1 MSTDTVL
8 NDDAHVGTSLLAK
21 RRRLDNDS
29 GLRES
34 PTLVASS
41 FQESSSL
48 SDNPLGKSYLT
59 SILEK
64 LAASLRNVEDGQSIE
79 LLKTP
84 VNFKLTNIVTLT
96 LASSNE
102 IMQPSLDRL
111 YAELLE
117 LSIKVPCNVKNAPFC
132 IHPVLKRIEALLPPG
147 QVLFIS
153 PDEVG
158 GPKGNFTDWRLII
171 APQASSMNRF
181 SLTSI
186 VIDRDGEEASQA
198 TNFYFMDASRM
209 TKDGTVSV
217 DDTTII
223 DLALHNMHHLAVKCG
238 KSVIRGVISNGFDYA
253 FLMLQI
259 PTPDAGTCNYSASI
273 SIGMQYDEE
282 SVLHKLTADVI
293 SSAVARWAMDSNS
306 PEIDEQWFK
315 LKAFPPQNNPQ
326 KQLAK
331 ASEGEPNF
339 Q

>member
-29 GLRES
+29 GLHKS

-41 FQESSSL
+41 FQQSSSL

-64 LAASLRNVEDGQSIE
+64 LAASLRDVEDGQSIE
-79 LLKTP
+79 LLETP

-117 LSIKVPCNVKNAPFC
+117 LSIKVPCNVKNAPFW

-209 TKDGTVSV
+209 TKDGTL
-217 DDTTII
+217 T
-223 DLALHNMHHLAVKCG
+223 
-238 KSVIRGVISNGFDYA
+238 IRGVISNGFDYA

-273 SIGMQYDEE
+273 SIGMQYNEE

-306 PEIDEQWFK
+306 PEINEQWFK